1 MILSV
6 LKNSN
11 CRVVLLIL
19 LIKLKKGKKKSY
31 QVIFLITSFLIHL
44 TRFVCLGDRF
54 IKFSLIRDG
63 KKNDFELLYGRR
75 SFLNSIL
82 IAFYAS

>member
-19 LIKLKKGKKKSY
+19 LIKIKKGKKSY

-63 KKNDFELLYGRR
+63 KKMI
-75 SFLNSIL
+75 LNYCMGEDLSL
-82 IAFYAS
+82 IAF